1 MLGRSRVG
9 IESHKHIFVLKP
21 NPSLSNV
28 GSSELFLRQ
37 SVENNE
43 TNRGFV
49 INSYPV
55 LASVVMSFDNFFSS
69 HRSREE

>member
-1 MLGRSRVG
+1 MTGRSRIG
-9 IESHKHIFVLKP
+9 IESHKDIFVLNP
-21 NPSLSNV
+21 NPSLLNV

-43 TNRGFV
+43 INRGFV

-55 LASVVMSFDNFFSS
+55 LAIFVMSFDNLFSS